1 MYKTIFKRVIDFLFA
16 LIILPIFLIFYV
28 VIGLIIK
35 VEDAGSIIY
44 TQRRLGKNGK
54 IFNIK
59 KFRSMKINAPDIR
72 NSDGS
77 TFNSVDDPRL
87 TKIGKFIRKTSIDEI
102 PQIINIL
109 MGDMSFI
116 GPRPDLEDHY
126 SLYTENEK
134 NKLNVLPG
142 VTGYNQVYHRNSV
155 EWKERIQN
163 DLYYVNNVAFILD
176 LKIFVKTIVVIAL
189 KKGVYNCAQVAG
201 ERVKGEQVEGERVK
215 GEQVSL

>member
-1 MYKTIFKRVIDFLFA
+1 MFGGKTMYERIFKRIIDFLLA
-16 LIILPIFLIFYV
+16 LVLLPIFLLLYV
-28 VIGLIIK
+28 VIGFLIK
-35 VEDAGSIIY
+35 LEDRGPIIY

-59 KFRSMKINAPDIR
+59 KFRTMKINAPDIR

-77 TFNSVDDPRL
+77 TFNSIDDPRL
-87 TKIGKFIRKTSIDEI
+87 TKIGKFTRKTSIDEI

-109 MGDMSFI
+109 IGDMSFI
-116 GPRPDLEDHY
+116 GPRPDLEDHF
-126 SLYTENEK
+126 SLYTNDEK

-163 DLYYVNNVAFILD
+163 DLYYVNNVSFVLD
-176 LKIFVKTIVVIAL
+176 LKIFIKTIVVIVL
-189 KKGVYNCAQVAG
+189 RRGVYNNAQVG
-201 ERVKGEQVEGERVK
+201 TERVES
-215 GEQVSL
+215 EQVSL

>member
-1 MYKTIFKRVIDFLFA
+1 MLGGKIMYEKMFKRIIDLFLA
-16 LIILPIFLIFYV
+16 LIILPIFLLVFMV
-28 VIGLIIK
+28 VGLFIK
-35 VEDAGSIIY
+35 LEDVGPVIY
-44 TQRRLGKNGK
+44 TQRRLGKDGK

-72 NSDGS
+72 NNDGS

-142 VTGYNQVYHRNSV
+142 VTGYNQVYHRNAI

-163 DLYYVNNVAFILD
+163 DLYYVENVTFILD
-176 LKIFVKTIVVIAL
+176 LKIFIKTIVVLVLQRGI
-189 KKGVYNCAQVAG
+189 YNSAQVGTKRA
-201 ERVKGEQVEGERVK
+201 ENEQI
-215 GEQVSL
+215 SL